1 MYIFIPIKYNE
12 NSKRIEIE
20 LATNNDNSNIK
31 LFGYALTKKMQIDII
46 QNDFIKLSA
55 IVLI

>member
-46 QNDFIKLSA
+46 QNDFIK
-55 IVLI
+55 